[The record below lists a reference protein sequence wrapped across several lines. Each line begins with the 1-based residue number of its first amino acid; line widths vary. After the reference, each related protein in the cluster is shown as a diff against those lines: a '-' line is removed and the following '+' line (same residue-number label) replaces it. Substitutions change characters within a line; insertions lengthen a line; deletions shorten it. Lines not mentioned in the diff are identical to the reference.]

1 MPDGQPLQKRSSF
14 SNFTPLTNQNPAGSP
29 GEYDNSGGYSRTS
42 QDQQAKHSMA
52 SSSQQHQL
60 QYQNSM
66 DGMHFGGGSYG
77 ASYGPPQVY
86 GSDPNSRVGSASSGS
101 KPNSYKYGNGA
112 PQQTSSQSRHSIYD
126 AQQYLPKRAAY
137 FESNWPLYSVDW
149 SYRGTNDA
157 DLLAVSTYTE
167 DTSNR
172 IQIIH
177 GFHTDQN
184 GSPSY
189 DFQKASEVNV
199 PYPCTNIA
207 WGPSSLRTPIN
218 AMQLITTGDCL
229 RLWNYNAE
237 TAQLQQRCAL
247 VNKVKSTY
255 MPPVTNFDWNKTDP
269 SIVITSSID
278 TTCTVWD
285 VNTSVAKTQLIAHD
299 SEVYDAAFVAN
310 SVNIFASVG
319 ADGSVRVFD
328 LRSLD
333 HSTIIY
339 EPQKPVPLVRVA
351 ANPLE
356 ENCLAALASKS
367 NEAFA
372 LDIRVPGVPIAV
384 LSGHQAPVNSIAWA
398 PAAGGN
404 SSLSRPTAG
413 SSSSRRHILATG
425 GDDCQAILWNLS
437 SAINKPRTPGGPPP
451 SASASSSSSD
461 AMIVSN
467 YADTQEINTVT
478 WNKDATWMGVV
489 SGRGIQGVRV

>member
-1 MPDGQPLQKRSSF
+1 MSQK
-14 SNFTPLTNQNPAGSP
+14 TADSP
-29 GEYDNSGGYSRTS
+29 GYDASQGYSRTPQEQS
-42 QDQQAKHSMA
+42 KHSIPA
-52 SSSQQHQL
+52 QHQHHH
-60 QYQNSM
+60 NPGGNVE
-66 DGMHFGGGSYG
+66 GMHFGGGAYG

-86 GSDPNSRVGSASSGS
+86 GSDPNSRVNSASSSQKQQSAYRYGS
-101 KPNSYKYGNGA
+101 DA
-112 PQQTSSQSRHSIYD
+112 PPPSLPQTRQSQFYD
-126 AQQYLPKRAAY
+126 GQQYLPKRAAY
-137 FESNWPLYSVDW
+137 FESSWPLYSVDW
-149 SYRGTNDA
+149 SSNGPSDA
-157 DLLAVSTYTE
+157 DLLAVTTYTE

-177 GFHTDQN
+177 ALHTEQN
-184 GSPSY
+184 GSPSF
-189 DFQKASEVNV
+189 DFQKAAEVTV
-199 PYPCTNIA
+199 PYPCTRIA
-207 WGPSSLRTPIN
+207 WAPPTLRTPLN
-218 AMQLITTGDCL
+218 AVQIITTGDCL

-339 EPQKPVPLVRVA
+339 EPQKPVPLVRIA

-356 ENCLAALASKS
+356 ENCLAALASNS
-367 NEAFA
+367 NEAFV
-372 LDIRVPGVPIAV
+372 LDIRVPGVAIAT
-384 LSGHQAPVNSIAWA
+384 LSGHQAPINSISWA
-398 PAAGGN
+398 PSTAGM
-404 SSLSRPTAG
+404 RPTAG
-413 SSSSRRHILATG
+413 SSSKRHILATG
-425 GDDCQAILWNLS
+425 SDDCQAILWDLNS
-437 SAINKPRTPGGPPP
+437 SVSKPRTP
-451 SASASSSSSD
+451 SAPTGSTAATPSD
-461 AMIVSN
+461 ALIVSN
-467 YADTQEINTVT
+467 YTDTQEINSIT
-478 WNKDATWMGVV
+478 WNKDATWIGVV